1 MTEAKGT
8 VSSSSQQ
15 PKRRRVGRKRPDNAI
30 EIANKI
36 SDDDFIKEYIE
47 PNQDWTEW
55 KHPQCE
61 AVFTL
66 SLSRPAVMRDEELEA
81 CFGLVDETS
90 GADYRSSSLG
100 WHAAMKK
107 KEMRSPDLR
116 YILVKDGDDSI
127 KGFASMMPTFEN
139 HEPVVYCYEIH
150 LKPELQGLRGKVG
163 ELEAC
168 HAEPFELIK
177 VCGTHH
183 STGLGRKLMGYLMD
197 VAENIPTVEKVMLTC
212 FVSNASGLKFYD
224 KLGFRKDDFS
234 PRERKLRGG
243 KVVIPDFVILSR
255 PTAHGDAV
263 NTRARRPRHE

>member
-47 PNQDWTEW
+47 PNSQDWTEW

-150 LKPELQGLRGKVG
+150 LKPELQG
-163 ELEAC
+163 
-168 HAEPFELIK
+168 
-177 VCGTHH
+177 
-183 STGLGRKLMGYLMD
+183 TGLGRKLMGYLMD